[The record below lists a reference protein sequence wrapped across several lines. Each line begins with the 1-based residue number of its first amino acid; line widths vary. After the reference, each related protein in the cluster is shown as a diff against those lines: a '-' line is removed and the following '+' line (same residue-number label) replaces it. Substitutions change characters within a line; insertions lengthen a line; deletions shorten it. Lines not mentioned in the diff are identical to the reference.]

1 MTATAAPNAL
11 PADSSRHRLELAA
24 VVLLSAAVSLCYLG
38 HFVKPQS
45 DFHEFSA
52 TGESLLRGELPRTF
66 KRAPLYPLLIAGGGA
81 LLERGAAIEAPI
93 KAFAEGFNAAMA
105 PLSAALA
112 YAIARRLL
120 GGGAAWIAAW
130 VALVPL
136 GVHCTAHA
144 IVEAPL
150 VAAVLLT
157 IYLAQRGSAW
167 VYLAAAAAMAL
178 RYDVAGLLPAVIL
191 ADWFRGRR
199 AWRALLYGSLAA
211 LPIALWLLLTAL
223 YWNPADGEHYVAQI
237 RANPRVQLYWAVL
250 VSFDAILEP
259 LRILLPALLGE
270 LIAPLEFVARCGLL
284 AAAAVGG
291 LGLLRRAA
299 PGGWVILGVFAG
311 YVAVHAVFPFREY
324 RFAWPMAPLVQI
336 AAGYGVSMVFAA
348 LRRRPALRPAAT
360 PALLIGGLLLA
371 LLLVGEAGNL
381 PWPGAGATT
390 LTLLIVAGWVL
401 VWAAAHVPRAAL
413 LRGGVLLLAA
423 LWLGRLHARGIAAT
437 MGTGREMENLVHA
450 ARWVRD
456 NTTADQR
463 VVSTFPGL
471 LQMYAGREPR
481 GRFVGYQRL
490 AAQAWPEILSE
501 CRASGITHMIWF
513 DGVYQEAGSH
523 YIAAWG
529 LQRFER
535 LNDPS
540 SAPGVRIERIFVD
553 RPNLWILRIKDAPG
567 AARPAT
573 QATSRAAPG
582 GS

>member
-1 MTATAAPNAL
+1 MTTATL
-11 PADSSRHRLELAA
+11 SSVPADTGRTRLELAA
-24 VVLLSAAVSLCYLG
+24 VVVLAAAVSLCYLG

-66 KRAPLYPLLIAGGGA
+66 KRAPLYPLIIAGGGA
-81 LLERGAAIEAPI
+81 VLERIVAVEAPI
-93 KAFAEGFNAAMA
+93 KVFAECFNAAML
-105 PLSAALA
+105 PLIAALA
-112 YAIARRLL
+112 FLIARRLA
-120 GGGAAWIAAW
+120 GGGAAWVGAW

-157 IYLAQRGSAW
+157 IHLAQRGSAW
-167 VYLAAAAAMAL
+167 AYVAAAAAMAL
-178 RYDVAGLLPAVIL
+178 RYDVAGLLPALML
-191 ADWFRGRR
+191 ADVFRGRR
-199 AWRALLYGSLAA
+199 AWRTLVYGVLAA
-211 LPIALWLLLTAL
+211 MPIALWLLLTVV
-223 YWNPADGEHYVAQI
+223 YWNPADGEHYIAQI
-237 RANPRVQLYWAVL
+237 RASPRMQLHWAAF

-259 LRILLPALLGE
+259 VRILLPAVLGE
-270 LIAPLEFVARCGLL
+270 LIAPLEFAARYGLL
-284 AAAAVGG
+284 ASAAVGAV
-291 LGLLRRAA
+291 GLLRRSA
-299 PGGWVILGVFAG
+299 PGGWVMLGVFAG

-324 RFAWPMAPLVQI
+324 RFAWPMAPIVQI
-336 AAGYGVSMVFAA
+336 AAGYGASIAFAA
-348 LRRRPALRPAAT
+348 LRRLPALRPAQT
-360 PALLIGGLLLA
+360 PLLCIGGILLVLLLI
-371 LLLVGEAGNL
+371 GEAGNL

-456 NTTADQR
+456 NTTPAQR

-481 GRFVGYQRL
+481 GRFVGYQRI
-490 AAQAWPEILSE
+490 AAQTWPEILKE
-501 CRASGITHMIWF
+501 CRASGITHLIWF

-540 SAPGVRIERIFVD
+540 SVPGVRIERVFVD

-567 AARPAT
+567 ATRPAT
-573 QATSRAAPG
+573 QATSGAAPG
-582 GS
+582 GT